1 MLKNYFIT
9 ACRNLTRNKIFSF
22 INVLGLSAGIT
33 CCLLISVYIKHEFSY
48 DGFQEKG
55 NRIARVIMEYGMGGN
70 SNKGNYTS
78 TYVGPSFKSNFPE
91 VEDYVRIAAGKKI
104 VKNGDKLFVEK
115 RMLYVDSTFFKL
127 FTFPLSE
134 GDARTALNG
143 PNKII
148 LTRSAAKKYF
158 DDVNP
163 IGKTIKISS
172 AGVDYLITGITEDC
186 PANSHIKFDFL
197 ASFSSLGIPLE
208 KTYWNANY
216 STYLLLKDAESI
228 AKLQKKIPAFMK
240 KEMAQIFTGSDYLT
254 YELEPFKKVHLYS
267 EYPGFENNGNIVYVY
282 MIAGIS
288 LLILAIACF
297 TFVNLSTAKS
307 VERAKEIGIRK
318 VTGASK
324 KQIFWQFIG
333 ESTFLILLSTLLS
346 LVISALLLPYFNALI
361 LRHLTLAELFS
372 LPILSYTVVLIILIS
387 FFAGSYPAL
396 ILSGF
401 QPIKVLKG
409 AFKNTGSGLFV
420 RKSLFVFQFV
430 VSVFLIICTVIIQKQ
445 LHFIQNKKLG
455 FNKEHVL
462 LLPYDQK
469 VHANYQALKNKLKQH
484 PGVVSVARGD
494 FEPNNIMGG
503 YSMQKPDMLPD
514 KSYAV
519 NAGTIDDE
527 YLKTCGIELIAGS
540 QYTERDLQRVSLE
553 NSEENYYYFYLNE
566 TAAKQMGWTVK
577 DAVGKKMFLD
587 ETRPGEVKGVMAD
600 FHFASLHESIKPL
613 VLFPGEYGNEIL
625 IKLNGGDLDKSLGFI
640 ETAWKGLITH
650 RPFEYSFLDKNYQA
664 MYESEIN
671 LGKALN
677 VFTVIAIVLACLG
690 LFGLSSYNIQQR
702 TKEIGILKVLGA
714 PILNIILK
722 LTKNFLLLV
731 ALAIVIS
738 VPLAWLTMRLWLE
751 DFAYRVKVDPLVF
764 IASAFAA
771 LFIAFVTISFKAIKA
786 ANANPVKSLR
796 TE

>member
-1 MLKNYFIT
+1 M
-9 ACRNLTRNKIFSF
+9 
-22 INVLGLSAGIT
+22 LGLSAGIT

-48 DGFQEKG
+48 DGFQQKG
-55 NRIARVIMEYGMGGN
+55 ERIARVIMDYGMGGN

-78 TYVGPSFKSNFPE
+78 TYVGPSFKTNFPE
-91 VEDYVRIAAGKKI
+91 VEDFVRIAAGKKI
-104 VKNGDKLFVEK
+104 VRNGDKLFVEK
-115 RMLYVDSTFFKL
+115 RLLYVDSTFFKL

-134 GDARTALNG
+134 GDAKSALNG

-148 LTRSAAKKYF
+148 LTNSAAKKYF
-158 DDVNP
+158 NDVNP
-163 IGKTIKISS
+163 VGKTIKISS
-172 AGVDYLITGITEDC
+172 AGVDYLITGLTEDC
-186 PANSHIKFDFL
+186 PANSQIKFDFL
-197 ASFSSLGIPLE
+197 ASFSSLGIQSE

-216 STYLLLKDAESI
+216 TTYLLLKNAESI
-228 AKLQKKIPAFMK
+228 ASLQKKIPAFMK
-240 KEMAQIFTGSDYLT
+240 KEMADVFSGSDYLT
-254 YELEPFKKVHLYS
+254 YQLEPLKRVHLYS
-267 EYPGFENNGNIVYVY
+267 EHSGFENNGNIVYVY
-282 MIAGIS
+282 MIAAVS

-324 KQIFWQFIG
+324 NQIFWQFIG
-333 ESTFLILLSTLLS
+333 ESSILILLSTLLS
-346 LVISALLLPYFNALI
+346 LVLSALLLQHFNALVI
-361 LRHLTLAELFS
+361 RQLTLSELFS
-372 LPILSYTVVLIILIS
+372 FPILSYALLLIILIS

-401 QPIKVLKG
+401 PPIKVLKG
-409 AFKNTGSGLFV
+409 AFKNTGSGLIV

-445 LHFIQNKKLG
+445 LYFIQNKKLG
-455 FNKEHVL
+455 FNKDHVL

-469 VHANYQALKNKLKQH
+469 VHGNYQAFKNKLKQH
-484 PGVVSVARGD
+484 PGVISVARGD

-503 YSMQKPDMLPD
+503 YSMQKPEMLPD

-527 YLKTCGIELIAGS
+527 YLKTCGIELMAGS
-540 QYTERDLQRVSLE
+540 QYTERDLQRVSQE
-553 NSEENYYYFYLNE
+553 NPEQNYYYFYLNE
-566 TAAKQMGWTVK
+566 TAAKQMGWTAK

-600 FHFASLHESIKPL
+600 FHFASLHQAIKPL
-613 VLFPGEYGNEIL
+613 VLFPGDYGNEIFV
-625 IKLNGGDLDKSLGFI
+625 KLNGTDLDKSLSYI
-640 ETAWKGLITH
+640 ESSWKELIKH
-650 RPFEYSFLDKNYQA
+650 RPFEYSFLDKNYRA

-671 LGKALN
+671 LGKALS
-677 VFTVIAIVLACLG
+677 VFTIIAIVLACLG

-714 PILNIILK
+714 PILNIIMK
-722 LTKNFLLLV
+722 LTKNFLFLV
-731 ALAIVIS
+731 TLAIVIS

-751 DFAYRVKVDPLVF
+751 DFAYRVKVDPLIF
-764 IASAFAA
+764 IASALTA
-771 LFIAFVTISFKAIKA
+771 LIIASVTIGFKAIKA

>member
-1 MLKNYFIT
+1 MLKNYLIT
-9 ACRNLTRNKIFSF
+9 AFRNLTRNKVFSF

-48 DGFQEKG
+48 DGFQQKG
-55 NRIARVIMEYGMGGN
+55 ERIARVIMDYGMGGN

-78 TYVGPSFKSNFPE
+78 TYVGPSFKTNFPE
-91 VEDYVRIAAGKKI
+91 VEDFVRIAAGKKI
-104 VKNGDKLFVEK
+104 VRNGDKLFVEK
-115 RMLYVDSTFFKL
+115 RLLYVDSTFFKL

-134 GDARTALNG
+134 GDAKSALNG

-148 LTRSAAKKYF
+148 LTNSAAKKYF
-158 DDVNP
+158 NDVNP
-163 IGKTIKISS
+163 VGKTIKISS
-172 AGVDYLITGITEDC
+172 AGVDYLITGLTEDC
-186 PANSHIKFDFL
+186 PANSQIKFDFL
-197 ASFSSLGIPLE
+197 ASFSSLGIQSE

-216 STYLLLKDAESI
+216 TTYLLLKNAESI
-228 AKLQKKIPAFMK
+228 ASLQKKIPAFMK
-240 KEMAQIFTGSDYLT
+240 KEMADVFSGSDYLT
-254 YELEPFKKVHLYS
+254 YQLEPLKRVHLYS
-267 EYPGFENNGNIVYVY
+267 EHSGFENNGNIVYVY
-282 MIAGIS
+282 MIAAVS

-324 KQIFWQFIG
+324 NQIFWQFIG
-333 ESTFLILLSTLLS
+333 ESSILILLSTLLS
-346 LVISALLLPYFNALI
+346 LVLSALLLQHFNALVI
-361 LRHLTLAELFS
+361 RQLTLSELFS
-372 LPILSYTVVLIILIS
+372 FPILSYALLLIILIS

-401 QPIKVLKG
+401 PPIKVLKG
-409 AFKNTGSGLFV
+409 AFKNTGSGLIV

-445 LHFIQNKKLG
+445 LYFIQNKKLG
-455 FNKEHVL
+455 FNKDHVL

-469 VHANYQALKNKLKQH
+469 VHGNYQAFKNKLKQH
-484 PGVVSVARGD
+484 PGVISVARGD

-503 YSMQKPDMLPD
+503 YSMQKPEMLPD

-527 YLKTCGIELIAGS
+527 YLKTCGIELMAGS
-540 QYTERDLQRVSLE
+540 QYTERDLQRVSQE
-553 NSEENYYYFYLNE
+553 NPEQNYYYFYLNE
-566 TAAKQMGWTVK
+566 TAAKQMGWTAK

-600 FHFASLHESIKPL
+600 FHFASLHQAIKPL
-613 VLFPGEYGNEIL
+613 VLFPGDYGNEIFV
-625 IKLNGGDLDKSLGFI
+625 KLNGTDLDKSLSYI
-640 ETAWKGLITH
+640 ESSWKELIKH
-650 RPFEYSFLDKNYQA
+650 RPFEYSFLDKNYRA

-671 LGKALN
+671 LGKALS
-677 VFTVIAIVLACLG
+677 VFTIIAIVLACLG

-714 PILNIILK
+714 PILNIIMK
-722 LTKNFLLLV
+722 LTKNFLFLV
-731 ALAIVIS
+731 TLAIVIS

-751 DFAYRVKVDPLVF
+751 DFAYRVKVDPLIF
-764 IASAFAA
+764 IASALTA
-771 LFIAFVTISFKAIKA
+771 LIIASVTIGFKAIKA